1 MESENIGRRIK
12 DMRERR
18 GLSARELTRRL
29 DGVISQAGL
38 SRIENG
44 VKKPDMAELLALA
57 WVLGVAASEIIEDFP
72 LSQRV
77 QWAARSEQQV
87 DVRDVRERLLPYL
100 QLRNIV
106 SAERA

>member
-1 MESENIGRRIK
+1 MELKGIGGRIRQ
-12 DMRERR
+12 MRELR

-44 VKKPDMAELLALA
+44 TKNPDAAELLALA
-57 WVLGVAASEIIEDFP
+57 WALGVAVSELVDECP
-72 LSQRV
+72 LSERV

-106 SAERA
+106 SMEPA

>member
-1 MESENIGRRIK
+1 
-12 DMRERR
+12 MRECR

-44 VKKPDMAELLALA
+44 VKKPDVAELLALA
-57 WVLGVAASEIIEDFP
+57 WALGVPVSELVEESP

-87 DVRDVRERLLPYL
+87 DVRDIRERLLPYL
-100 QLRNIV
+100 QLRNVV
-106 SAERA
+106 STEGA